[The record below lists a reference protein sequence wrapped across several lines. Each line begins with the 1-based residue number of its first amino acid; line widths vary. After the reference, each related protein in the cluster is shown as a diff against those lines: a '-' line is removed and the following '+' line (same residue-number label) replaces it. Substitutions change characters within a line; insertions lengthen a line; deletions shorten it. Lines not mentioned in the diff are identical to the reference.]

1 MRIAVCSD
9 THVPSRA
16 DAIPDWVR
24 EELTEADH
32 VIHAGDFDS
41 PAAYDDVADLA
52 AELTAVRGNM
62 DRDVTD
68 DDLPETAT
76 VELDGVLFVVTHGT
90 GSVEDYDER
99 VAATV
104 EEAAGETELPV
115 VGVSGHTHQVRD
127 ETVPATGPDTD
138 RQTPFA
144 DGIRMLNPGSA
155 TGADPATRTTMMV
168 LHVDDGEVEV
178 HLAEH

>member
-24 EELTEADH
+24 EELSGADH

-41 PAAYDDVADLA
+41 AEAYDEIADLST
-52 AELTAVRGNM
+52 ELTAVRGNM
-62 DRDVTD
+62 DVDVTED
-68 DDLPETAT
+68 GLPETTT

-104 EEAAGETELPV
+104 EEAAGETTLPV
-115 VGVSGHTHQVRD
+115 VGISGHTHQVRD
-127 ETVPATGPDTD
+127 ETTSATGPETD

-144 DGIRMLNPGSA
+144 DGIRLLNPGSA
-155 TGADPATRTTMMV
+155 TAADPATRATMMV

-178 HLAEH
+178 NLAEH